1 MSLTEKMQKMVE
13 ACKENDISTE
23 TYDKKYFAPN
33 IPDDVLGKLIK
44 YYDSSLEINS
54 VIAYFSENPFGG
66 KSFGFVITNDGFY
79 FRDMFVKARF
89 YRFEDIK
96 SIRVYKNK
104 NISDLDFELNIDGD
118 RYASISSGLNMD
130 KMKVLLEK
138 LIEIDELYGQSSYKK
153 TGKIEK
159 IELPEDIKKKCHAII
174 HPASVAAG
182 GVGTG
187 LAQIPGSDNVV
198 IVPIQIGMIT
208 ALGKVFDLHITE
220 GMAKGIIASAGAT
233 IAGRTASQIFVGWM
247 PGLGNVINTATA
259 AGITETIG
267 WIAVKNFYGRWLNE
281 KNKGK
286 LEGKKE
292 GYIEASAEYERKL
305 RQQADEF
312 INQMKDVERERNEYE
327 DLLREYE
334 QYIHDMEIKDSENI
348 ELYEL
353 KYTYENLKRLD
364 SKGE

>member
-1 MSLTEKMQKMVE
+1 MSLTEEMQKMVE
-13 ACKENDISTE
+13 ACKENDISKE
-23 TYDKKYFAPN
+23 GLYKRYFAPE
-33 IPDDVLGKLIK
+33 IPDKIMGKLMK
-44 YYDSSLEINS
+44 HFDNGLAINS
-54 VIAYFSENPFGG
+54 IVAFFSENPFDG
-66 KSFGFVITNDGFY
+66 SNFGFIITNDGFY
-79 FRDMFVKARF
+79 YRDFGGKATY
-89 YRFEDIK
+89 YRYVDINNLRAYEDK
-96 SIRVYKNK
+96 YSFH
-104 NISDLDFELNIDGD
+104 LDFWLNNDPI
-118 RYASISSGLNMD
+118 SISSTLDMK

-138 LIEIDELYGQSSYKK
+138 LIEIDKVYGQSSLKMS
-153 TGKIEK
+153 GKIKK

-174 HPASVAAG
+174 HPASVATG

-233 IAGRTASQIFVGWM
+233 IAGRTASQILVGWM
-247 PGLGNVINTATA
+247 PGVGNVINTATA
-259 AGITETIG
+259 AGITEAIG
-267 WIAVKNFYGRWLNE
+267 WIAVNNFYSRWLNE

-312 INQMKDVERERNEYE
+312 LNQMKDVERERNEYE

-334 QYIHDMEIKDSENI
+334 QYIHDMETKDSENV

-353 KYTYENLKRLD
+353 KYTYENLKKLD
-364 SKGE
+364 SRGV